1 MKAAELRD
9 KSAAELKTL
18 LGELRRK
25 QFKLRLVKGS
35 GELEKTHEIKD
46 VRRQIARLETVLT
59 QKEGKRD
66 E

>member
-9 KSAAELKTL
+9 KSAAELKTV